1 MCQPILIIKDLSSLI
16 SYEAEIIEGISFG
29 LLCLFE
35 ILRGHLDA
43 WSSNWRLLRGK
54 VHSWCLV
61 SWTFVPTLYTSPLV
75 LLNMRGLFP
84 WFLYIGMWWQQLNS
98 AAWKLGVQG
107 YLPATNQ
114 INLKQVKKSK
124 DRRLRNKV
132 GNMKAKAK
140 DKKNLTGYSRE
151 HHIKEDILKVG
162 VNSGKYYH
170 FIYLFNSQSPSHRSI
185 GHHIKWHHYHGNGDD
200 YCICQVWKKRPL
212 DKGPRNCPG
221 WSHRNFDILQGW
233 DAHVSVT
240 INLSTQGHIQQ
251 QGHVQ

>member
-170 FIYLFNSQSPSHRSI
+170 FIYLFNSQSPRASKQGNVNMSVLVDIWTSHLI
-185 GHHIKWHHYHGNGDD
+185 FPTK
-200 YCICQVWKKRPL
+200 VA
-212 DKGPRNCPG
+212 
-221 WSHRNFDILQGW
+221 LQNIW
-233 DAHVSVT
+233 NITPAT
-240 INLSTQGHIQQ
+240 
-251 QGHVQ
+251 